1 LPAEDLSNP
10 SQEINGLA
18 PNCQTATRVMERS
31 ALVVFA
37 ISRKRSRPA
46 FADRAWIQWQV
57 GLTTVP
63 AAATTVRFCRPLLPS
78 WRVESSGVTG
88 PQKQIRRSHRRHLP
102 LRRIPTARLPEHGL
116 RGSLDY
122 EPHVYRGHG
131 MWRGSGW
138 PPTKG
143 IQVIRCCKVL
153 PPMPMPS
160 MNRGGGGRGRR
171 NIA

>member
-1 LPAEDLSNP
+1 M
-10 SQEINGLA
+10 
-18 PNCQTATRVMERS
+18 TRVPSGLGRNEKCAQKIAGGLGPTRRTR
-31 ALVVFA
+31 F
-37 ISRKRSRPA
+37 IEITKRSRPA

-63 AAATTVRFCRPLLPS
+63 AAATRVRFCRPLLPS

-153 PPMPMPS
+153 PPMPLPS